1 MYTTSSK
8 KFASSL
14 RDPQPILPQS
24 YHLWQWLCKSKKNQ
38 SQKSKSLL
46 IYWIPHN
53 WSKPNLWFVAWISS
67 QVYIYCYPH
76 CFNIMRG
83 RTITWPKFLDETA
96 AAKCLSPKPQ
106 FRLWHT
112 QDAPRYKSNK
122 TPGDVFGCGAT
133 ERVIKHQGKKKKPG
147 LQQVRDATLKSLHK
161 TLLGQHIFW
170 RLNKTGYHSRYW
182 GKEKEEP

>member
-1 MYTTSSK
+1 MYTMSSK

-14 RDPQPILPQS
+14 WDLQPILPQS

-67 QVYIYCYPH
+67 QAYIYCYPH
-76 CFNIMRG
+76 CFNIMRD
-83 RTITWPKFLDETA
+83 RTITWPKILDETA

-106 FRLWHT
+106 FRLWRT
-112 QDAPRYKSNK
+112 QAAPRYKSNK

-133 ERVIKHQGKKKKPG
+133 ERVIKHQGKKKS
-147 LQQVRDATLKSLHK
+147 QDCSKSEM
-161 TLLGQHIFW
+161 LLWKAYIKHFLGSTFFE
-170 RLNKTGYHSRYW
+170 G
-182 GKEKEEP
+182 